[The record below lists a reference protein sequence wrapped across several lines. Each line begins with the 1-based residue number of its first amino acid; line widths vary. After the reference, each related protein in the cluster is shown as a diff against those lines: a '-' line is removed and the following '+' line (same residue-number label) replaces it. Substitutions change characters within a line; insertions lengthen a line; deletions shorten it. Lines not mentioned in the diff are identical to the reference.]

1 MALKCFVPSG
11 AHSRDQHNDPDDD
24 DDDLHNDWEM
34 DTDEMHDYEDQD
46 PHSSLTSTAKLGP
59 YASFLQNLS
68 DMTQEKFDKAFK
80 FKALSLPSPGPL
92 P

>member
-1 MALKCFVPSG
+1 M
-11 AHSRDQHNDPDDD
+11 R
-24 DDDLHNDWEM
+24 
-34 DTDEMHDYEDQD
+34 TYEDQD
-46 PHSSLTSTAKLGP
+46 SHNPPTSTAKLGP

-80 FKALSLPSPGPL
+80 ALSLPSPGPL